1 MTIEKCYDW
10 ISRWVIDIINIKNY
24 RIKIMGKSKNM
35 IIFKFWR
42 IPVRTKT
49 TIKIEAKREYT

>member
-24 RIKIMGKSKNM
+24 RIMRRGKNM
-35 IIFKFWR
+35 IIFKF
-42 IPVRTKT
+42 
-49 TIKIEAKREYT
+49 